1 MRLLIAEDDERV
13 VEALGKALR
22 AEGFD
27 VDATGDGAEACY
39 LAERTIHDLIVL
51 DIIMPSMSGL
61 DVVRSIRSRGI
72 DTPIILTTA
81 KDGVKDRVAGL
92 DLGADDYLV
101 KPYALSE
108 LIARINALLRRCGND
123 QQDIGMLSCGPLSL
137 DTRTHGAYM
146 HGRDLHLT
154 QKEYEIAEFLVMN
167 KGRIITRGQLIERLW
182 EYETDLGMSILDV
195 HIHNLRKKLKT
206 SAEDA
211 PVIRTIRRVGFM
223 LEAASPETD
232 EA

>member
-22 AEGFD
+22 AEGFE
-27 VDATGDGAEACY
+27 VDTTGDGAEACY

-92 DLGADDYLV
+92 DSGADDYLV

-123 QQDIGMLSCGPLSL
+123 QQDIGTLSYGPLSL
-137 DTRTHGAYM
+137 DTRAHSAYVHG
-146 HGRDLHLT
+146 HDLRLT
-154 QKEYEIAEFLVMN
+154 QKEYEIAEFLTMN
-167 KGRIITRGQLIERLW
+167 KGRIITRNQLIERLW
-182 EYETDLGMSILDV
+182 EYETDLGMGILDV
-195 HIHNLRKKLKT
+195 HIHNLRKKLKA

-232 EA
+232 ET